1 MNIHEEEEEEAS
13 GGGFFFLHI
22 HIASRR
28 PNFLEIAIVLLA
40 PILNRPISR
49 STCRFIN
56 RRNYK
61 DDDTRYLYCDF
72 FEKGIF
78 SAKSFRRGL

>member
-1 MNIHEEEEEEAS
+1 MNIHEEEEGS

-40 PILNRPISR
+40 PILNRPISPR
-49 STCRFIN
+49 V
-56 RRNYK
+56 
-61 DDDTRYLYCDF
+61 DV
-72 FEKGIF
+72 
-78 SAKSFRRGL
+78 